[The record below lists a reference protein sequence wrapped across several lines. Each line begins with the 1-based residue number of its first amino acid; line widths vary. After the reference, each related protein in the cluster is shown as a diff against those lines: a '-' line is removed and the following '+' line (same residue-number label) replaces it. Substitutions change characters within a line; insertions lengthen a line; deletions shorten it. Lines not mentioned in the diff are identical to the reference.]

1 MVRALTG
8 IENIL
13 QKADSLVA
21 IRDYSALN
29 EVSKEFYK
37 FDGVEARVYENYYMG
52 VVALNTYEYE
62 SAKGYFNKAVDLSN
76 SINDSCWLGKASHM
90 LTISYFY
97 MAEDRKLIKVG
108 ARMIDLDMP
117 CISLPK
123 VYLSVGAAYRRLNS
137 FDTAR
142 SYLNL
147 ALDLGKKEEPIVV
160 PFVYNHIC
168 DILSEQGDSLR
179 AIRTRRSVLKWL
191 DTNRFA
197 NHKGV
202 YVNYLSNQARDYV
215 SVGLLDSAVAFYKE
229 GLEHANKTNNLF
241 SLPSLFSAHAD
252 YWAKK
257 RNYDSANF
265 YYLKAFSAAER
276 AKNLAV
282 RESALNNI
290 QIALGNKL
298 LLEELKS
305 QKASLQR
312 NISIVVGVG
321 ILLLS
326 LLLIRLSRQRVKHQ
340 KILRAKDAQV
350 HQKELEGLLAGQE
363 VQVVEAL
370 MEGQEHERKRLSQEL
385 HDTIGSMLATLKLQ
399 FESLT
404 ELFEVKND
412 KQESKIEFTNDL
424 LDRTCIEVRRI
435 SHNLSSGMVSKVGI
449 VEAIRQISRN
459 INSSGKLSV
468 EFVTEVEDVDLK
480 GDGAVHLFRVVQELL
495 SNAIKH
501 SRATK
506 LSIQINAFENEMTL
520 IIEDNGVGFDY
531 EKAKREARGLGLG
544 NLEARVQQLNGQLNM
559 DSAIGRGTTAIIELS
574 L

>member
-1 MVRALTG
+1 MD
-8 IENIL
+8 I
-13 QKADSLVA
+13 DSLVNSSETA
-21 IRDYSALN
+21 VESRDFGKLVDLAS
-29 EVSKEFYK
+29 EFVNY
-37 FDGVEARVYENYYMG
+37 DGIKARMYESYYQG
-52 VVALNTYEYE
+52 VVNLNTGETE
-62 SAKGYFNKAVDLSN
+62 ASKTYFLKAIDLSA
-76 SINDSCWLGKASHM
+76 SLGDSCYLGKSYHYLSIAYFS
-90 LTISYFY
+90 LRQERNLIS
-97 MAEDRKLIKVG
+97 VG
-108 ARMIDLDMP
+108 NEIISKKYP
-117 CISLPK
+117 CVSMSK
-123 VYLSVGAAYRRLNS
+123 VYLSVGAAYRHLES
-137 FDTAR
+137 FDTAKT
-142 SYLNL
+142 YLQL
-147 ALDLGKKEEPIVV
+147 ALKLSKEEEPRVV
-160 PFVYNHIC
+160 PFVYNQIC
-168 DILSEQGDSLR
+168 DLIAQSGNEIES
-179 AIRTRRSVLKWL
+179 IRKRRQVIKWL
-191 DTNRFA
+191 DTVRFKG
-197 NHKGV
+197 HKGL
-202 YVNYLSNQARDYV
+202 YVSYLVNLSRDYINA
-215 SVGLLDSAVAFYKE
+215 GILDSGLHFYELGIEYARKNEDRYLVASFLNMYA
-229 GLEHANKTNNLF
+229 G
-241 SLPSLFSAHAD
+241 
-252 YWAKK
+252 YWFEVGD
-257 RNYDSANF
+257 YDSANF

-276 AKNLAV
+276 GKNLAV
-282 RESALNNI
+282 RQSALANI
-290 QIALGNKL
+290 QLALGNKL
-298 LLEELKS
+298 VLEELKS

-326 LLLIRLSRQRVKHQ
+326 LLLIRLSRQRIKHQ
-340 KILRAKDAQV
+340 KVLRAKDAEV

-501 SRATK
+501 SKATK

-544 NLEARVQQLNGQLNM
+544 NLEARVQQLNGQLNI